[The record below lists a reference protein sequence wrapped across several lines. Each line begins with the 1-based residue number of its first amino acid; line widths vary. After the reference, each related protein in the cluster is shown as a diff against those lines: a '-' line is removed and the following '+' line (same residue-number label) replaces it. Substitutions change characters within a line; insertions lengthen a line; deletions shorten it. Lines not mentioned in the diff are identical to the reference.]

1 MSDKK
6 PINYKIVIV
15 GRSAVGKSSLL
26 LRFTDDKFIKDYM
39 ATIGVDFKFRSLKL
53 NNELFKLTIWD
64 TAGQEKYQT
73 ITKTFYKD
81 AHAIVLVFDVTS
93 KASFEEAKHVWLEE
107 SKKNAEPNVVYLLIG
122 NKSDLVGKEEVSL
135 QEVEK
140 FTQNEGILYFQCSA
154 KTGNNVETA
163 FFELTKQ
170 IHAIR
175 KKEDK
180 NEEIET
186 GGQSLLKGQQRSE
199 GLHAQKGCCQ

>member
-39 ATIGVDFKFRSLKL
+39 ATIGVDFKFRSLKI
-53 NNELFKLTIWD
+53 NNEVFKLTIWD

-81 AHAIVLVFDVTS
+81 AHAIVLVFDMTS

-107 SKKNAEPNVVYLLIG
+107 SKKHAEPNVVYLLIG

-135 QEVEK
+135 EEVEK
-140 FTQNEGILYFQCSA
+140 FTHKEGILYFQCSA

-170 IHAIR
+170 IHSIR
-175 KKEDK
+175 MKEDK
-180 NEEIET
+180 TIEKDI
-186 GGQSLLKGQQRSE
+186 GESLLRGQQQNE
-199 GLHAQKGCCQ
+199 GVHAQKGCCQ

>member
-6 PINYKIVIV
+6 PINYKVVIV

-53 NNELFKLTIWD
+53 NNEVFKLTIWD

-81 AHAIVLVFDVTS
+81 ANAIVLVYDLTS

-107 SKKNAEPNVVYLLIG
+107 ARKNADQNVVYLLIG
-122 NKSDLVGKEEVSL
+122 NKCDLTGKAEVSL
-135 QEVEK
+135 EDVDIFAK
-140 FTQNEGILYFQCSA
+140 REGVLSFQCSA
-154 KTGNNVETA
+154 KTGQNVESA

-170 IHAIR
+170 IYAR
-175 KKEDK
+175 QKKEETHL
-180 NEEIET
+180 EE
-186 GGQSLLKGQQRSE
+186 LKGESLVNGQQQRGNNPS
-199 GLHAQKGCCQ
+199 QKGCCQ